1 MRVTDRQT
9 ETHTH
14 THTHTGQ
21 KVNKLGY
28 IVLIAC
34 SEALKISNYSMFSK
48 LPGL

>member
-1 MRVTDRQT
+1 MLNESDRQADRN
-9 ETHTH
+9 

-21 KVNKLGY
+21 KANKLGY

-34 SEALKISNYSMFSK
+34 SEALGISNYSVFSK